1 MKWIFNLPQKGRNS
15 TIDHFF
21 EKIHPEHL
29 VINNYIKNYNKWL
42 EIEQDRILER
52 GKRNEEDEE
61 IKFYQSQFINATQ
74 LIPRMDMQTIIE
86 EEYYNTILDRIINGW
101 TN

>member
-61 IKFYQSQFINATQ
+61 IKFYQGQFINATQ
-74 LIPRMDMQTIIE
+74 LIPRMDM
-86 EEYYNTILDRIINGW
+86 
-101 TN
+101 